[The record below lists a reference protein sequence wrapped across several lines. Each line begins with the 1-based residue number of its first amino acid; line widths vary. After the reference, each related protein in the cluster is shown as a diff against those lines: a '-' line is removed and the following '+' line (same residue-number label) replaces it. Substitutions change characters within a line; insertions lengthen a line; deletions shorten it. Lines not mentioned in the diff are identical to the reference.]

1 MLIHIIKIKYVNH
14 ALFILNLIYLII
26 SNYVLLSKRGDTI
39 MKSMKNKL
47 LIALLIV
54 LSVAVYVSVND
65 DSKEAYRSNSGLTVK
80 I

>member
-1 MLIHIIKIKYVNH
+1 MKNMKMKI
-14 ALFILNLIYLII
+14 LII
-26 SNYVLLSKRGDTI
+26 S
-39 MKSMKNKL
+39 
-47 LIALLIV
+47 LIV

>member
-1 MLIHIIKIKYVNH
+1 
-14 ALFILNLIYLII
+14 
-26 SNYVLLSKRGDTI
+26 
-39 MKSMKNKL
+39 MKQKL

-65 DSKEAYRSNSGLTVK
+65 GSKEAYRSNSGLTVK